1 MSFADAESDD
11 MNKPISRMEN
21 NANSDTEKKPGEQNK
36 PTVPKGLMH
45 T

>member
-11 MNKPISRMEN
+11 MNKPISRMEVVT
-21 NANSDTEKKPGEQNK
+21 NSEPGKKSDDQNK
-36 PTVPKGLMH
+36 PENKKLMH